1 MHYVIQGIAVL
12 CLLLLPRVGAAEL
25 ASVDE
30 MLADRILGDP
40 EAPVTIVEYSS
51 MTCPHCA
58 SFHNETLPRIVE
70 EYIDTGKAQLVFRDF
85 PFGPLA
91 KAAAMVSRCV
101 DENSYYGFLTVLFRS
116 QAQWS
121 QSSAPAEDL
130 ERMARFAG
138 LSKADFDACIRNQQ
152 LLAGIEQNAAKAGEE
167 HGIQSTPTFFI
178 NEKKIS
184 GAALFETFQT
194 EIDEA
199 LEKANP

>member
-1 MHYVIQGIAVL
+1 MHYIIQGIAVL

-58 SFHNETLPRIVE
+58 TFHNETLPLIVE
-70 EYIDTGKAQLVFRDF
+70 EYIDTGKAKLIFRDF

-91 KAAAMVSRCV
+91 TAAAMVSRCV
-101 DENSYYGFLTVLFRS
+101 DENSYQGFLTVLFRS

-121 QSSAPAEDL
+121 ASEAPAADL

-138 LSKADFDACIRNQQ
+138 LSKADFDACIRNQE
-152 LLAGIEQNAAKAGEE
+152 LLAGIEQKAAEAGEE

-178 NEKKIS
+178 NGRKIS
-184 GAALFETFQT
+184 GAAPFETFKA

-199 LEKANP
+199 LE